1 MKRAL
6 DLKQLIFN
14 ISSLVDL
21 GQEVTSSSKGFNERM
36 KTALYVVTGMFSVPK
51 AALLLYSSKHR
62 SLDLLASKGLREI
75 HESTFTFQAN
85 RVKTYAMNEP
95 YDVFALK
102 KTPFYEGYRDM
113 FTRLQTKT
121 FIPLFARNEFVGAI
135 SLGKRLSRTSYLRS
149 EKDVLKVIAH
159 QLAITLHNSSLFA
172 ELSNKV
178 HENKRLYED
187 MRRIYEETIQAFAA
201 AIDAKDEY
209 TKNHSFRVASYAVAI
224 ARELGWKEKDVEA
237 IYVAGLLHDIGKIII
252 DRSVLNKGERLTTL
266 ERNEIKKHSQISY
279 DILTKIKFPWAN
291 IADFVKHHHERV
303 DGSGYPDSL
312 MGTEL
317 SDGVKVL
324 ALADAFDAMTTD
336 RPYRGKLSLI
346 EAFNEVKKGAGT
358 QFDSKIANV
367 FFTLLQKE
375 INGEMEGVG
384 ILPHVQSGGAF
395 NLDRLNLRSDMYASR
410 PDH

>member
-21 GQEVTSSSKGFNERM
+21 GQEVTSSKGFNERM

-51 AALLLYSSKHR
+51 AALLLYSSRRR

-75 HESTFTFQAN
+75 HEPEFPFQAS
-85 RVKTYAMNEP
+85 RVKTLAMNEP
-95 YDVFALK
+95 YDVFTLK
-102 KTPFYEGYRDM
+102 KTSFDSFSRDL

-135 SLGKRLSRTSYLRS
+135 SLGKRLSRTTYLRS

-159 QLAITLHNSSLFA
+159 QLAVTLHNSSLFA
-172 ELSNKV
+172 ELTSKV

-224 ARELGWKEKDVEA
+224 ARELRWKEKDIEA

-252 DRSVLNKGERLTTL
+252 DRSVLNKGEKLTVQ

-279 DILTKIKFPWAN
+279 DILTKIKFPWEN
-291 IADFVKHHHERV
+291 IADFVRHHHERM

-312 MGTEL
+312 IGKEL

-336 RPYRGKLSLI
+336 RPYRGRLSLR
-346 EAFNEVKKGAGT
+346 EAFREVKKGTGT
-358 QFDSKIANV
+358 QFDEKIATV
-367 FFTLLQKE
+367 FFTLLEKE
-375 INGEMEGVG
+375 MKGDVKGVG
-384 ILPHVQSGGAF
+384 ILPHLHTEGVF
-395 NLDRLNLRSDMYASR
+395 NLDKFNLRSGMYAAGR
-410 PDH
+410 DQ

>member
-21 GQEVTSSSKGFNERM
+21 GQEVTSSKGFNERM

-51 AALLLYSSKHR
+51 AALLLYSSKYR
-62 SLDLLASKGLREI
+62 RLDLLASKGLREI
-75 HESTFTFQAN
+75 HETQFAFQAS
-85 RVKTYAMNEP
+85 RIKSLATNEP
-95 YDVFALK
+95 YDVFTLK
-102 KTPFYEGYRDM
+102 KTSFYSFSRDL
-113 FTRLQTKT
+113 FTTLQTKT

-135 SLGKRLSRTSYLRS
+135 SLGKRLSRTTYLRS

-159 QLAITLHNSSLFA
+159 QLAVTLHNSSLFA
-172 ELSNKV
+172 ELTSKV
-178 HENKRLYED
+178 NENKRLYED

-224 ARELGWKEKDVEA
+224 ARELRWKEKDIEA

-252 DRSVLNKGERLTTL
+252 DRSVLNKGEKLTVE
-266 ERNEIKKHSQISY
+266 ERTEIKKHSQISY
-279 DILTKIKFPWAN
+279 DILTKIKFPWEN
-291 IADFVKHHHERV
+291 IADFVKHHHERM

-312 MGTEL
+312 IGKEL

-336 RPYRGKLSLI
+336 RPYRGRLSLR
-346 EAFNEVKKGAGT
+346 EAFNEVKKGTGT
-358 QFDSKIANV
+358 QFDAKIAHV
-367 FFTLLQKE
+367 FFALLQKE
-375 INGEMEGVG
+375 MKGEIKGVG
-384 ILPHVQSGGAF
+384 ILPHLHAEGAF
-395 NLDRLNLRSDMYASR
+395 NLDKFNLRSDLYAAGR
-410 PDH
+410 DH